1 MSQADSGA
9 RAAGGQMPARRRP
22 RLTQEGVVI
31 AISVGLFVIFSLF
44 LNNFLSQG
52 NILALLKNVSILGT
66 LAVGMG
72 FVVIGRGID
81 LTMVAVMV
89 VGMAFSIWLSTQ
101 GLSFEMAV
109 LVGGGLVALIGLCT
123 GLLIAVAEIPP
134 IFATLA
140 IASAIYGGGR
150 IAFKS
155 DVLYAPA
162 DIAWLQFIGAGK
174 VAGVPASILV
184 FAVLALVVSLFL
196 RRTRFGRF
204 IYATGDNPL
213 AARNSG
219 LPTRPV
225 IVSQYVFSALIA
237 FLAGIL
243 LTGLVSGINT
253 RLYNSTLIYDVLLV
267 VVLGGISLSGGQGGV
282 RNIIVG
288 TVLVGI
294 LINGMTILNFSYT
307 SQNLIKSVIL
317 LGALA
322 IDAIIN
328 PRDEQ
333 TSQSGDI

>member
-1 MSQADSGA
+1 MAGDTPQPTGSG
-9 RAAGGQMPARRRP
+9 RRVKI
-22 RLTQEGVVI
+22 TQESVVTAI
-31 AISVGLFVIFSLF
+31 AALLFVVFSIF
-44 LNNFLSQG
+44 LNNFLTQG
-52 NILALLKNVSILGT
+52 NILALLKNVAILGT
-66 LAVGMG
+66 LATGMG
-72 FVVIGRGID
+72 FIVVGRGID

-89 VGMAFSIWLSTQ
+89 VGVAFAIWLSTLGQ
-101 GLSFEMAV
+101 GFFGAIV
-109 LVGGGLVALIGLCT
+109 IGAGLVAVCGLVT

-140 IASAIYGGGR
+140 MASVIYGGGR
-150 IAFKS
+150 VAFSS

-162 DIAWLQFIGAGK
+162 NVAWLSFIGSGT
-174 VAGVPASILV
+174 VLGLPASVAI
-184 FAVLALVVSLFL
+184 FLALAALVAAFL
-196 RRTRFGRF
+196 RLTRFGRF
-204 IYATGDNPL
+204 VYATGDNPH
-213 AARNSG
+213 AARTMG

-225 IVSQYVFSALIA
+225 LIAQYVVAALIA
-237 FLAGIL
+237 YLAGIL
-243 LTGLVSGINT
+243 LTGLVSSINT

-282 RNIIVG
+282 RNVLVG

-317 LGALA
+317 LAALA
-322 IDAIIN
+322 LDAVIN

>member
-1 MSQADSGA
+1 MAGDTPQPTGSG
-9 RAAGGQMPARRRP
+9 RRVKI
-22 RLTQEGVVI
+22 TQESVVTAI
-31 AISVGLFVIFSLF
+31 AALLFVVFSIF
-44 LNNFLSQG
+44 LNNFLTQG
-52 NILALLKNVSILGT
+52 NILALLKNVAILGT
-66 LAVGMG
+66 LATGMG
-72 FVVIGRGID
+72 FIVVGRGID

-89 VGMAFSIWLSTQ
+89 VGVAFAIWLSTLGQ
-101 GLSFEMAV
+101 GFFGAIV
-109 LVGGGLVALIGLCT
+109 IGGGLVAVCGLVT

-140 IASAIYGGGR
+140 MASVIYGGGR
-150 IAFKS
+150 VAFSS

-162 DIAWLQFIGAGK
+162 NVAWLSFIGSGTLL
-174 VAGVPASILV
+174 GLPASVAI
-184 FAVLALVVSLFL
+184 FLALAALVAAFL
-196 RRTRFGRF
+196 RLTRFGRF
-204 IYATGDNPL
+204 VYATGDNPH
-213 AARNSG
+213 AARTMG

-225 IVSQYVFSALIA
+225 LIAQYVVAALIA
-237 FLAGIL
+237 YLAGIL
-243 LTGLVSGINT
+243 LTGLVSSINT

-282 RNIIVG
+282 RNVLVG

-317 LGALA
+317 LAALA
-322 IDAIIN
+322 LDAVIN

>member
-1 MSQADSGA
+1 MAGDTPQPTGSG
-9 RAAGGQMPARRRP
+9 RRVKI
-22 RLTQEGVVI
+22 TQESVVTAI
-31 AISVGLFVIFSLF
+31 AALLFVVFSIF
-44 LNNFLSQG
+44 LNNFLTQG
-52 NILALLKNVSILGT
+52 NILALLKNVAILGT
-66 LAVGMG
+66 LATGMG
-72 FVVIGRGID
+72 FIVVGRGID

-89 VGMAFSIWLSTQ
+89 VGVAFAIWLSTLGQ
-101 GLSFEMAV
+101 GFFGANV
-109 LVGGGLVALIGLCT
+109 IGGGLVAVCGLVT

-140 IASAIYGGGR
+140 MASVIYGGGR
-150 IAFKS
+150 VAFSS

-162 DIAWLQFIGAGK
+162 NVAWLSFIGSGTLL
-174 VAGVPASILV
+174 GLPASVAI
-184 FAVLALVVSLFL
+184 FLALAALVAAFL
-196 RRTRFGRF
+196 RLTRFGRF
-204 IYATGDNPL
+204 VYATGDNPH
-213 AARNSG
+213 AARTMG

-225 IVSQYVFSALIA
+225 LIAQYVVAALIA
-237 FLAGIL
+237 YLAGIL
-243 LTGLVSGINT
+243 LTGLVSSINT

-282 RNIIVG
+282 RNVLVG

-317 LGALA
+317 LAALA
-322 IDAIIN
+322 LDAVIN

>member
-1 MSQADSGA
+1 MAGDTPQPTGSG
-9 RAAGGQMPARRRP
+9 RRVKI
-22 RLTQEGVVI
+22 TQESVVTAI
-31 AISVGLFVIFSLF
+31 AALLFVVFSIF
-44 LNNFLSQG
+44 LNNFLTQG
-52 NILALLKNVSILGT
+52 NILALLKNVAILGT
-66 LAVGMG
+66 LATGMG
-72 FVVIGRGID
+72 FIVVGRGID

-89 VGMAFSIWLSTQ
+89 VGVAFAIWLSTLGQ
-101 GLSFEMAV
+101 GFFGAIV
-109 LVGGGLVALIGLCT
+109 IGAGLVAVCGLVT

-140 IASAIYGGGR
+140 MASVIYGGGR
-150 IAFKS
+150 VAFSS

-162 DIAWLQFIGAGK
+162 NVAWLSFIGSGT
-174 VAGVPASILV
+174 VLGLPASVAIFLGL
-184 FAVLALVVSLFL
+184 AALVAAFL
-196 RRTRFGRF
+196 RLTRFGRF
-204 IYATGDNPL
+204 VYATGDNPH
-213 AARNSG
+213 AARTMG

-225 IVSQYVFSALIA
+225 LIAQYVVAALIA
-237 FLAGIL
+237 YLAGIL
-243 LTGLVSGINT
+243 LTGLVSSINT

-282 RNIIVG
+282 RNVLVG

-317 LGALA
+317 LAALA
-322 IDAIIN
+322 LDAVIN

>member
-1 MSQADSGA
+1 MAGDTPQPTDSG
-9 RAAGGQMPARRRP
+9 RRVKI
-22 RLTQEGVVI
+22 TQESVVTAI
-31 AISVGLFVIFSLF
+31 AALLFVVFSIF
-44 LNNFLSQG
+44 LNNFLTQG
-52 NILALLKNVSILGT
+52 NILALLKNVAILGT
-66 LAVGMG
+66 LATGMG
-72 FVVIGRGID
+72 FIVVGRGID

-89 VGMAFSIWLSTQ
+89 VGVAFAIWLSTLGQ
-101 GLSFEMAV
+101 GFFGAIV
-109 LVGGGLVALIGLCT
+109 IGAGLVAVCGLVT

-140 IASAIYGGGR
+140 MASVIYGGGR
-150 IAFKS
+150 VAFSS

-162 DIAWLQFIGAGK
+162 NVAWLSFIGSGT
-174 VAGVPASILV
+174 VLGLPASVAI
-184 FAVLALVVSLFL
+184 FLALAALVAAFL
-196 RRTRFGRF
+196 RLTRFGRF
-204 IYATGDNPL
+204 VYATGDNPH
-213 AARNSG
+213 AARTMG

-225 IVSQYVFSALIA
+225 LIAQYVVAALIA
-237 FLAGIL
+237 YLAGIL
-243 LTGLVSGINT
+243 LTGLVSSINT

-282 RNIIVG
+282 RNVLVG

-317 LGALA
+317 LAALA
-322 IDAIIN
+322 LDAVIN

>member
-1 MSQADSGA
+1 MSHRTPLCIHCPAGKRS
-9 RAAGGQMPARRRP
+9 AAERELVA
-22 RLTQEGVVI
+22 
-31 AISVGLFVIFSLF
+31 
-44 LNNFLSQG
+44 
-52 NILALLKNVSILGT
+52 SI
-66 LAVGMG
+66 
-72 FVVIGRGID
+72 
-81 LTMVAVMV
+81 
-89 VGMAFSIWLSTQ
+89 
-101 GLSFEMAV
+101 
-109 LVGGGLVALIGLCT
+109 GLVT
-123 GLLIAVAEIPP
+123 GLLIAIAEIPP

-150 IAFKS
+150 IAFQS
-155 DVLYAPA
+155 DVLYAPQ
-162 DIAWLQFIGAGK
+162 DIAWLTFIGSGK
-174 VAGVPASILV
+174 VAGIPVSILI
-184 FAVLALVVSLFL
+184 LALLATVVALFL
-196 RRTRFGRF
+196 SRTRFGRF

-213 AARNSG
+213 TARTSG

-225 IVSQYVFSALIA
+225 IVAQYVISALIA

-243 LTGLVSGINT
+243 MTGLVSGINT

-267 VVLGGISLSGGQGGV
+267 VVLGGICLSGGQGGV
-282 RNIIVG
+282 RNVLVG

-322 IDAIIN
+322 IDAVIN

>member
-1 MSQADSGA
+1 MAGDTPQPTGSG
-9 RAAGGQMPARRRP
+9 RRVKI
-22 RLTQEGVVI
+22 TQESVVTAI
-31 AISVGLFVIFSLF
+31 AALLFVVFSIF
-44 LNNFLSQG
+44 LNNFLTQG
-52 NILALLKNVSILGT
+52 NILALLKNVAILGT
-66 LAVGMG
+66 LATGMG
-72 FVVIGRGID
+72 FIVVGRGID

-89 VGMAFSIWLSTQ
+89 VGVAFAIWLSTLGQ
-101 GLSFEMAV
+101 GFFGAIV
-109 LVGGGLVALIGLCT
+109 IGGGLVTACGLVT

-140 IASAIYGGGR
+140 MASVIYGGGR
-150 IAFKS
+150 VAFSS

-162 DIAWLQFIGAGK
+162 NVAWLSFIGSGTFL
-174 VAGVPASILV
+174 GLPASVAI
-184 FAVLALVVSLFL
+184 FLALAALVAAFL
-196 RRTRFGRF
+196 RLTRFGRF
-204 IYATGDNPL
+204 VYATGDNPH
-213 AARNSG
+213 AARTMG

-225 IVSQYVFSALIA
+225 LVAQYIVAALIA
-237 FLAGIL
+237 YLAGIL
-243 LTGLVSGINT
+243 LTGLVSSINT

-282 RNIIVG
+282 RNVLVG

-317 LGALA
+317 LAALA
-322 IDAIIN
+322 LDAAIN